1 MSSRAANG
9 GAGQQGSSQNRSR
22 RRPRKGGRP
31 APVRDDIWREHP
43 PVPEVEPIPEPRE
56 VGALLKSLGE
66 PPLHNGAAAQL
77 FLTQAVERSAA
88 IALALTLAADVL
100 AGD

>member
-1 MSSRAANG
+1 MSRASNNG
-9 GAGQQGSSQNRSR
+9 ARPHTSDQSRAR
-22 RRPRKGGRP
+22 RRPRKGGRA
-31 APVRDDIWREHP
+31 APVRDDIWREHL

-100 AGD
+100 ARD